1 MRNTRLKRLRE
12 VMLRAVGALS
22 LLSLPGASAANDTQ
36 GTTYTTAVFAREV
49 QVHTTAWWQS
59 DGSVLPGP
67 RGLLSAPSASGAVFS
82 DYLARYRPRVESLEV
97 TLLYQL
103 TEVVSLYGGGWL
115 LSALEPG
122 SLTPRAAKF
131 GLDFASPWLFLDH
144 RLQPIGAAEVQSQK
158 VSDWSA
164 DFSLRAGLR
173 WNDLRAADRS
183 LSLMLEGFVGN
194 TKSTVPGA
202 QQKMDY
208 LGLGLH
214 YGW

>member
-1 MRNTRLKRLRE
+1 MKNPRLQRLRGC
-12 VMLRAVGALS
+12 VLRAVGALS
-22 LLSLPGASAANDTQ
+22 LLSLPGASAADDTQ
-36 GTTYTTAVFAREV
+36 GTAYTTAVFAREV
-49 QVHTTAWWQS
+49 QVYTTTWWKRE
-59 DGSVLPGP
+59 DAVLQRPSGF
-67 RGLLSAPSASGAVFS
+67 LSSPSASGAVFS
-82 DYLARYRPRVESLEV
+82 NHLLRFRPQVESLDV
-97 TLLYQL
+97 TLMYQM

-122 SLTPRAAKF
+122 TLTPRAAKF

-158 VSDWSA
+158 ASDWSA

-173 WNDLRAADRS
+173 WNNLRAADRS